1 MSGNY
6 RFSQLA
12 REPEVTTGN
21 VRFDEEQGLLPPE
34 PYDNVLRTRPGI
46 DLERLIVAG
55 QRICAV
61 LNKPKGSRV
70 ARTRGRH

>member
-12 REPEVTTGN
+12 REPEVTTRT

-34 PYDNVLRTRPGI
+34 FYANGLSPRPGI
-46 DLERLIVAG
+46 DLERLIAAG

-61 LNKPKGSRV
+61 LDKPKGSRV
-70 ARTRGRH
+70 ARTLGRH

>member
-12 REPEVTTGN
+12 REQEVTTRT
-21 VRFDEEQGLLPPE
+21 VRFDEEQGLLPTE
-34 PYDNVLRTRPGI
+34 RHANGLSTRSGI
-46 DLERLIVAG
+46 DLERLITAG

-61 LNKPKGSRV
+61 LDKPKGSRV
-70 ARTRGRH
+70 ARTLGRH